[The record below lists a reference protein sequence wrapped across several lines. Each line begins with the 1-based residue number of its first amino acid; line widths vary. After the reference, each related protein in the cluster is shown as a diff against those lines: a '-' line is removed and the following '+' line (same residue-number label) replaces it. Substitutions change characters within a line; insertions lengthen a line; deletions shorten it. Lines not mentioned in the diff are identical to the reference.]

1 MKKTA
6 LLITILLF
14 IPLML
19 FATGSFWVLDATNWI
34 NPESGTP
41 YYRFGFQT
49 VMNLTDIFLQPTYST
64 DHYGNEQYISSKNAI
79 ATAGVQDC
87 DHKINFT
94 VSTNGGHFVSQSDPS
109 KYRSYYVAISPDYS
123 TISNPDSRYYY
134 KYDEINSTSAS
145 DSTLLPNTKNNNNS
159 LTFRTPKTNGSQAYV
174 SSSNTKQN
182 IKSIGFDL
190 FICLDQLQQSDLY
203 LLADKDDYLATITVS
218 WSCAENN
225 CSDPDHIGSFMIR
238 VRGYFQT
245 VDENDE
251 DTFFLVVNPT
261 PDSMSLDIKDL
272 LLNDKTATIAN
283 LNVDTTTR
291 RMDNNSVYDWRSH
304 LFVFLSASPD
314 YNSSDQRFLLWNI
327 RNYAITVPYTI
338 TVTNNTNSSVKSTF
352 DGTDRFISTQEGN
365 YLDLKDYNKSSTS
378 YYSKSTDR
386 FGKDYYAINYS
397 ATVDIDLQDK
407 EVSINGVNVLI
418 STILSHPEEYASR
431 YSSYVGNYQSYIYY
445 HIVYSD

>member
-1 MKKTA
+1 MKKIA
-6 LLITILLF
+6 LFIAILLF
-14 IPLML
+14 LPLMI

-34 NPESGTP
+34 DTTSGTP

-49 VMNLTDIFLQPTYST
+49 VMSLSDVFLQPTYST

-79 ATAGVQDC
+79 ATAGVKDC
-87 DHKINFT
+87 NHKINFT
-94 VSTNGGHFVSQSDPS
+94 VSTNGGQFVSQTDPS
-109 KYRSYYVAISPDYS
+109 KTRSYYVVISPDYS
-123 TISNPDSRYYY
+123 TVTNPDSRYYY
-134 KYDEINSTSAS
+134 KYNEITGQAVSN
-145 DSTLLPNTKNNNNS
+145 STLLPNTKNNDNI
-159 LTFRTPKTNGSQAYV
+159 LTFRAPKTDESEANVGSSTQEI
-174 SSSNTKQN
+174 T
-182 IKSIGFDL
+182 SIGFDL
-190 FICLDQLQQSDLY
+190 FLCMDQLQQSDLY
-203 LLADKDDYLATITVS
+203 HLSEKDDYLATITIS

-225 CSDPDHIGSFMIR
+225 CNDASHTGSFMIR
-238 VRGYFQT
+238 IRGYFQT
-245 VDENDE
+245 PAEDGE

-272 LLNDKTATIAN
+272 LLNDKKTTIAN

-352 DGTDRFISTQEGN
+352 DGTDRFISTQSGN
-365 YLDLKDYNKSSTS
+365 YLDLKDYTKASTN

-386 FGKDYYAINYS
+386 FGKNYYAINYS

-407 EVSINGVNVLI
+407 EVSINGTNVLI
-418 STILSHPEEYASR
+418 STILSNPQVYASR